1 MAFNDWFIWKRFVK
15 KHGGKGHE
23 ALREIFTNNRF
34 TGLDILR
41 KYPELSNENIALIR
55 LIYRVEQLEYRVE
68 QLENKI
74 NNIQHSTS
82 ESKPNTSNNHKGIFV
97 VVDEDGDYIQYTK
110 GDIVTYNN
118 KTYIANR
125 KIELGMGPLH
135 EDSGWKE
142 ITAETIEGGEF
153 N

>member
-1 MAFNDWFIWKRFVK
+1 MAFNNWFIWKMFTK
-15 KHGGKGHE
+15 KHGSKGHE

-34 TGLDILR
+34 TDLDILR

-55 LIYRVEQLEYRVE
+55 LIYRVEE
-68 QLENKI
+68 LENRI
-74 NNIQHSTS
+74 NNIQHSTTKS
-82 ESKPNTSNNHKGIFV
+82 NTSNTSNNHKGRFE
-97 VVDEDGDYIQYTK
+97 VVDEDGDYMQYVK

>member
-1 MAFNDWFIWKRFVK
+1 M
-15 KHGGKGHE
+15 
-23 ALREIFTNNRF
+23 
-34 TGLDILR
+34 
-41 KYPELSNENIALIR
+41 
-55 LIYRVEQLEYRVE
+55 
-68 QLENKI
+68 
-74 NNIQHSTS
+74 
-82 ESKPNTSNNHKGIFV
+82 

-125 KIELGMGPLH
+125 KIGLGMGPLH
-135 EDSGWKE
+135 EESGWKE

>member
-1 MAFNDWFIWKRFVK
+1 MAFNDWFIWKRFAK
-15 KHGGKGHE
+15 NHGNKGHE

-34 TGLDILR
+34 TDLDILR

-55 LIYRVEQLEYRVE
+55 LIYRVEQLE
-68 QLENKI
+68 NKI
-74 NNIQHSTS
+74 NNIKHSTS
-82 ESKPNTSNNHKGIFV
+82 ESKSNNTNKHKGIFV
-97 VVDEDGDYIQYTK
+97 VVDEDGDYIQYRK

>member
-1 MAFNDWFIWKRFVK
+1 MAFKDWSIWKKFAK
-15 KHGGKGHE
+15 PHGGNGHE
-23 ALREIFTNNRF
+23 ALREIFTNDRF
-34 TGLDILR
+34 TDLDILR
-41 KYPELSNENIALIR
+41 KYSEINLSNEQITIIR
-55 LIYRVEQLEYRVE
+55 LIYQVE

-74 NNIQHSTS
+74 NSIQFTNT
-82 ESKPNTSNNHKGIFV
+82 ESKSNNTNKHKGIFV
-97 VVDEDGDYIQYTK
+97 VVDEDGDYIQYRK

>member
-1 MAFNDWFIWKRFVK
+1 M
-15 KHGGKGHE
+15 GYE
-23 ALREIFTNNRF
+23 AVREIFTNDRF
-34 TGLDILR
+34 TDLDILR
-41 KYPELSNENIALIR
+41 KYSELSNENIALIR
-55 LIYRVEQLEYRVE
+55 LIYRVEELEK
-68 QLENKI
+68 KI
-74 NNIQHSTS
+74 NNTQPTNTESTS
-82 ESKPNTSNNHKGIFV
+82 TSSDKHRGIFV
-97 VVDEDGDYIQYTK
+97 VVDGNGEYVQYSK
-110 GDIVTYNN
+110 GDIVVYNN